1 MTTTAIKTNKKTYR
15 TLLLKKREELLA
27 STKAEPDVLS
37 ANIRTPD
44 EVEFAA
50 KTADQDVAAV
60 TADIR
65 ARMLREVEKSLVRLA
80 NGTYGVCE
88 SCGGE
93 ISPNRLKAVPWAQYC
108 LICQELRSR
117 N

>member
-1 MTTTAIKTNKKTYR
+1 MPTAVKTNKKTYR

-27 STKAEPDVLS
+27 STKVEPDVLS

-60 TADIR
+60 TADLR
-65 ARMLREVEKSLVRLA
+65 SRMLREIEKSLARLA
-80 NGTYGVCE
+80 KGNYGVCE

-93 ISPNRLKAVPWAQYC
+93 ISPNRLNAIPWAQYC
-108 LICQELRSR
+108 LLCQELRSR